1 MGARTRYGIVV
12 LALEVQFWFPVWLLF
27 LLDRGITT
35 EQASV
40 ADGVFRLIATVF
52 EVPVGWFS
60 DRIGRKRSLYLA
72 LIGTFITFLL
82 IAYVHDLPSLFIAWS
97 VWGLVWALVSG
108 LLTAYGWELGSQIEG
123 NGPATATEFIRIR
136 RVCAALAMIV
146 SLISAGALY
155 DVSPALPFL
164 ITGVV
169 AVAVIPVA
177 WGLPDIKRTVVQTNP
192 TCTSLVKVPSGEV
205 RWAIVAGSIV
215 LISGWSIQMVFQ
227 PVGLEASL
235 TPKEISLLFAGFGLA
250 QLIGA
255 WFVGKLPFARRT
267 VLVVSVVGIALMCL
281 GVWLGFMLELSVWIP
296 LVLLVSLGIFYSV
309 GTAYCDIWVS
319 KLSST
324 SNRATMLSLVSLLG
338 GVVMVF
344 TRPLLGFISGGVS
357 ASAACGIWGAVCFAF
372 AFGLWLLLVKK
383 DSQSVRKS

>member
-1 MGARTRYGIVV
+1 MGARTRYGVIV

-40 ADGVFRLIATVF
+40 ADGVFRLVATVF

-97 VWGLVWALVSG
+97 VWGFVWALVSG

-123 NGPATATEFIRIR
+123 NGHATATEFIRIR

-155 DVSPALPFL
+155 DVSPALPFV
-164 ITGVV
+164 ITAVV

-177 WGLPDIKRTVVQTNP
+177 WGLPSIKRTVGQTRR
-192 TCTSLVKVPSGEV
+192 TRISLVNLPSDEI

-250 QLIGA
+250 QLVGA

-281 GVWLGFMLELSVWIP
+281 GVWLGFMLELSVWVP

-338 GVVMVF
+338 GAIMVF
-344 TRPLLGFISGGVS
+344 TRPMLGFISGGVS
-357 ASAACGIWGAVCFAF
+357 ASAACGIWGAVCFVF
-372 AFGLWLLLVKK
+372 ALGLWLLLVKK
-383 DSQSVRKS
+383 DSQSVR